1 MYTST
6 QSIQCYLWCIVT
18 SNTAVV
24 MALHVQARYVKR
36 ASNLLVRCQST
47 VTMAD
52 HGSTNT
58 KPFYE
63 MPSPPAWP
71 VIGHLPLLM
80 KEKDK
85 IDKMF
90 ERLREQYGDIYRVYA
105 PGQGDMVVIF
115 RPEDIKMLYGS
126 DGKIPMIPGFDMF
139 EFVRKTSMVDK
150 YTTPGLLNNTED
162 WYEVRHKVQQDMM
175 RPKSALYYI
184 DEMEEII
191 LQNLKRIYSDVIHFV
206 Y

>member
-1 MYTST
+1 MT
-6 QSIQCYLWCIVT
+6 Q
-18 SNTAVV
+18 AVD
-24 MALHVQARYVKR
+24 MALHVQAKYVKK

-58 KPFYE
+58 KPLYE

-85 IDKMF
+85 LDKMF

-105 PGQGDMVVIF
+105 PGQGDMVVLF
-115 RPEDIKMLYGS
+115 RPEDIKILYGS
-126 DGKIPMIPGFDMF
+126 DG
-139 EFVRKTSMVDK
+139 
-150 YTTPGLLNNTED
+150 Y
-162 WYEVRHKVQQDMM
+162 
-175 RPKSALYYI
+175 A
-184 DEMEEII
+184 
-191 LQNLKRIYSDVIHFV
+191 
-206 Y
+206 